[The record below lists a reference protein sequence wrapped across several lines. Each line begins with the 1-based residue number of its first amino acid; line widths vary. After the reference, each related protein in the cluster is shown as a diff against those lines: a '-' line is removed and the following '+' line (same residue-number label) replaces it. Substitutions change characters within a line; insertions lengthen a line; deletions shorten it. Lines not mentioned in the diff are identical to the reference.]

1 MGQKINP
8 YSFRLATTKEWKSRW
23 IAKDKTEYKENLL
36 EDIKIRRYLIDKL
49 KMAGL
54 VETQIDRSINKIR
67 IALKVSRPGV
77 VIGRGGSGLEILKK
91 DLCALVSM
99 SDAETN
105 LELDVEEVKD
115 PEISARLVA
124 SKVAGQ
130 LEQRMPHRRVVS
142 KAIER
147 VMVSGAKGVKIALSG
162 RVAGSEIGRTEVYK
176 QGAIPL
182 QTIRADV
189 DYAQVPSL
197 TRMGYVGVK
206 VWIYKGELNL

>member
-1 MGQKINP
+1 MGQKVNP
-8 YSFRLATTKEWKSRW
+8 FSFRLATTKEWKSRW
-23 IAKDKTEYKENLL
+23 MAKDKTEYKKNLL
-36 EDIKIRRYLIDKL
+36 EDIGIRKYLADKL

-54 VETQIDRSINKIR
+54 VETQIDRSIHKIR

-91 DLCALVSM
+91 ELCDLVSTP
-99 SDAETN
+99 SPEKN

-115 PEISARLVA
+115 PEISAQLVA
-124 SKVAGQ
+124 SKVSAQ
-130 LEQRMPHRRVVS
+130 LEQRMPHRRVVG
-142 KAIER
+142 KAIEK
-147 VMVSGAKGVKIALSG
+147 VMISGAKGVKIALSG
-162 RVAGSEIGRTEVYK
+162 RVAGAEIGRTEVYK

-189 DYAQVPSL
+189 DYAQVPAL

-206 VWIYKGELNL
+206 VWIYKGELDL

>member
-1 MGQKINP
+1 MGQKVNP
-8 YSFRLATTKEWKSRW
+8 FSFRLATTKEWKSRW
-23 IAKDKTEYKENLL
+23 IAKDKTEYKKNLF

-91 DLCALVSM
+91 DLCALVSIL
-99 SDAETN
+99 DPEKN

-115 PEISARLVA
+115 PELSAKLVA

-130 LEQRMPHRRVVS
+130 LEQRMPHRRVVN

-147 VMVSGAKGVKIALSG
+147 VMASGAKGIKIALSG
-162 RVAGSEIGRTEVYK
+162 RVAGAEIGRTEVYK

-206 VWIYKGELNL
+206 VWIYKGELDL

>member
-23 IAKDKTEYKENLL
+23 IAKDKTEYKKNLL